1 MEVLN
6 KIRGKT
12 ILVTGGSRGIGRSI
26 SQLFAENGGRIFI
39 VYRSDVESAESC
51 LAGLKGDG
59 HQCFRVDINDPEAI
73 KDLWDEIN
81 ANSERI
87 DVVIN
92 NAGIGFHHPV
102 DQVSYE
108 DWQKGFSDILQTNL
122 IATSNMCYHASQH
135 MIKHGGGKII
145 NISSRGAFRGEPL
158 MPAYGASKAG
168 LNALTQSL
176 AQQLAPYNIYVGAI
190 APGFVE
196 TEMSRPRLKG
206 EVGKAIA
213 AQSPMNRVA
222 QPEEVAEATYLMTCG
237 NMWMTG
243 AIIDVNGASY
253 LRT

>member
-1 MEVLN
+1 MFEYLN
-6 KIRGKT
+6 EEGHKAIQVN
-12 ILVTGGSRGIGRSI
+12 IDNPESI
-26 SQLFAENGGRIFI
+26 TDLWKEIDN
-39 VYRSDVESAESC
+39 E
-51 LAGLKGDG
+51 GLL
-59 HQCFRVDINDPEAI
+59 VDI
-73 KDLWDEIN
+73 
-81 ANSERI
+81 
-87 DVVIN
+87 VIN

-102 DQVSYE
+102 DQVTYE
-108 DWQKGFSDILQTNL
+108 EWQKGFLDIIQTNL
-122 IATSNMCYHASQH
+122 IAASNMCYHAAQH
-135 MIKHGGGKII
+135 MIKNEGGKII

-176 AQQLAPYNIYVGAI
+176 AQQLAPHNIYVGAI

-196 TEMSRPRLKG
+196 TDMSKDRLLG
-206 EVGKAIA
+206 EVGKSIK

-222 QPEEVAEATYLMTCG
+222 QPEEVAEATYLMACG